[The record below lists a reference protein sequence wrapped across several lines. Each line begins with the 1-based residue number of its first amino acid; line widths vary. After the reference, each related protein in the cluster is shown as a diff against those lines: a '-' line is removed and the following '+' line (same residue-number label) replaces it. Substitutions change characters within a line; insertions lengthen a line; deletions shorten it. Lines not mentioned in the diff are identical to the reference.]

1 VLDLQAR
8 YGLSRCFE
16 TSPSNSMRVIEN
28 LTTDLSRISGSFVI
42 AQQHRSNATQY
53 GRTFRHKSKRS
64 QRLGV
69 DQQRMRHQ

>member
-1 VLDLQAR
+1 
-8 YGLSRCFE
+8 
-16 TSPSNSMRVIEN
+16 MRVIEN